1 MNLKKLAE
9 AIGGQR
15 VLLHIEGIG
24 IREIKIYDVL
34 NFYYYLRMAGNEA
47 EVPEWAIIKILDGI
61 STEPSNQFQ
70 SGELA
75 NKK

>member
-9 AIGGQR
+9 AIGRQR
-15 VLLHIEGIG
+15 VLLHIDGIG
-24 IREIKIYDVL
+24 IREMAISDIMGIYCLLKHSEIKPPEEVIRKQ
-34 NFYYYLRMAGNEA
+34 FLR
-47 EVPEWAIIKILDGI
+47 L

-75 NKK
+75 NLN